1 MKNLRNIYKKIN
13 EKNNDKNNYYYEIL
27 TQKKDGLSFLEYL
40 LELIKRGEKYS
51 KTTEETIDS
60 EN

>member
-1 MKNLRNIYKKIN
+1 MVYL
-13 EKNNDKNNYYYEIL
+13 
-27 TQKKDGLSFLEYL
+27 FYL